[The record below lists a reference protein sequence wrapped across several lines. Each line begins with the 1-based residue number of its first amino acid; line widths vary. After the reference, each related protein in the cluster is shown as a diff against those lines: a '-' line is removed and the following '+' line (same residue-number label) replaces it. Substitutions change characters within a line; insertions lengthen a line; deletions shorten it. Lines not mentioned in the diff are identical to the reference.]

1 MTATDSPL
9 RLARDIWPGLL
20 ATLVIAAAAASLA
33 DHYSAPVMLF
43 ALLLGMAMNFLSEV
57 ESCKAGISFAGR
69 TMLRLGVALLGFRI
83 TLWEIA
89 ALGWQPVALVIG
101 IVTLTILVS
110 VWTARAMGFKAEF
123 GLLTGGATAICGA
136 SAAMAV
142 SAALPPDERKER
154 LTGFTIIGVST
165 LSTVAMILY
174 PIISR
179 LFGFGDHQAGV
190 FIGATVH
197 DVAQVIGAGYAVS
210 PEAGDTATVVK
221 LMRVAM
227 LLPVIVAIGLWAR
240 SRGWHGEGGAEP
252 EVPSGV
258 KDRWIGREIKAPPL
272 LPWFVT
278 AFAALVVVNSLV
290 PIPDM
295 VRDAGST
302 GSRWCLVAAIA
313 ALGIRTHFSE
323 IVEIGWK
330 PVVLMILETLLIAA
344 LGLAAIAAGWI

>member
-1 MTATDSPL
+1 MNASHRSL
-9 RLARDIWPGLL
+9 AHARDIWPGLL
-20 ATLVIAAAAASLA
+20 AAMVIAAAAAFLA
-33 DHYSAPVMLF
+33 DHYAGPVMLF
-43 ALLLGMAMNFLSEV
+43 ALLLGMAMNFISDV
-57 ESCKAGISFAGR
+57 DRCRPGIGFAGR
-69 TMLRLGVALLGFRI
+69 TLLRLGVALLGFRI
-83 TLWEIA
+83 TLWEVA
-89 ALGWQPVALVIG
+89 GLGWQPVALVIG
-101 IVTLTILVS
+101 VVTVTILAS
-110 VWTARAMGFKAEF
+110 VWAAKAMGFKTEF

-165 LSTVAMILY
+165 LSTIAMILY
-174 PIISR
+174 PIVSQ
-179 LFGFGDHQAGV
+179 LFRFGDHQAGL

-197 DVAQVIGAGYAVS
+197 DVAQVIGAGYAIS

-240 SRGWHGEGGAEP
+240 SHGGPGEGVADQKA
-252 EVPSGV
+252 PSSRQ
-258 KDRWIGREIKAPPL
+258 DRWNVRGGKAPPL

-278 AFAALVVVNSLV
+278 AFAALVVINSLV
-290 PIPDM
+290 PIPEV

-302 GSRWCLVAAIA
+302 ASRWCLVAAIA
-313 ALGIRTHFSE
+313 ALGIRTQFRE

-330 PVVLMILETLLIAA
+330 PVALMIFETLLIAG